1 MKNEEKKP
9 VVFVGGNSQKSG
21 SFYNQNTYAQNL
33 LLKALSM
40 GITDPEE
47 LRKAAGLKRVA
58 EVYRTLDKIAIRKE
72 YHDAL
77 ARNEIDLDFIT
88 KGFKE
93 LAENSTDKIKLGS
106 LNSLLKSLGLDKYEK
121 QEETGKSWEEEIIK
135 SSKTKNDIIDGEVV
149 KDDIDKYEVITPEVP
164 AEELKRQEE
173 EKRLGKELYG
183 D

>member
-9 VVFVGGNSQKSG
+9 VVFVGGNSQKKG
-21 SFYNQNTYAQNL
+21 SFYSQNIYAQNL
-33 LLKALSM
+33 LLKALSQ

-47 LRKAAGLKRVA
+47 LRKAAGLKRIA

-77 ARNEIDLDFIT
+77 ARNGIDLDFIVE
-88 KGFKE
+88 GFKS
-93 LAENSTDKIKLGS
+93 LVDGGTDKIKLGS
-106 LNSLLKSLGLDKYEK
+106 LNSLLKSLGLEKYEK

-135 SSKTKNDIIDGEVV
+135 TSKAKKDVIDGEVV
-149 KDDIDKYEVITPEVP
+149 KDDVKKYEVIAPEIP
-164 AEELKRQEE
+164 IEEVKRQEE
-173 EKRLGKELYG
+173 EKRVGRELYG

>member
-1 MKNEEKKP
+1 MKKEEKKP
-9 VVFVGGNSQKSG
+9 VVFVGGNSQKKG
-21 SFYNQNTYAQNL
+21 SFYSQNAYAQNL
-33 LLKALSM
+33 LLKALSQ

-88 KGFKE
+88 KGLKE
-93 LAENSTDKIKLGS
+93 LAEDSTDKIKLGS

-135 SSKTKNDIIDGEVV
+135 VSKVKDDVIDGEIVE
-149 KDDIDKYEVITPEVP
+149 DDIEKYEVIVPEIP
-164 AEELKRQEE
+164 KEEMERQQE
-173 EKRLGKELYG
+173 EKRIGKELYG